1 MLSAFSRSSNTTQ
14 IPTNYKQIKIY
25 FSNPA
30 GDLTNTATGNLGAT
44 VTYEDAIVD
53 D

>member
-1 MLSAFSRSSNTTQ
+1 MLSAFSGSSNTSQ

-25 FSNPA
+25 LGNPA
-30 GDLTNTATGNLGAT
+30 GDLTNTTAGNLGAM
-44 VTYEDAIVD
+44 VTYKDAIVD